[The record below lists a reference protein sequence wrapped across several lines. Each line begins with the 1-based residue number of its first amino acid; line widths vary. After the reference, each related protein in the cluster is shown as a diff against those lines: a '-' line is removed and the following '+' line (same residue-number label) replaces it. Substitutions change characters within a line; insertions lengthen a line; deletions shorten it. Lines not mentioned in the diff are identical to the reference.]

1 MESSV
6 PSGKST
12 TEPPPHR
19 WAEFWGTT
27 IAIFTL
33 ILPIAAIIHYSPASS
48 VQAAPNLSLTELKQ

>member
-19 WAEFWGTT
+19 WGEFWGTT

-33 ILPIAAIIHYSPASS
+33 VLPVAAIVHYSPASS
-48 VQAAPNLSLTELKQ
+48 VQALPSLAPNGVKQ